1 MREYRILDWPYIIG
15 LLLLPIA
22 VLVIVLVAGW
32 VDGLLRFHPDY
43 FTSPYL
49 EKYREPTNVLT
60 DLEEALRQGDAD
72 SLKAIEGTRD
82 TSSHLEPLPNVR
94 FIIFWESDGKYTDY
108 LFMDTKNYHR
118 YMQHLK
124 FYRGRYVRVPDGL
137 YFYVDSGRWVRT
149 FGPIAAIWWILVILF
164 TAVFYIYRSMERF
177 RASLFRGGR
186 RL

>member
-1 MREYRILDWPYIIG
+1 MREYRTLDWPYIVG

-22 VLVIVLVAGW
+22 VLVIFLVAGW
-32 VDGLLRFHPDY
+32 VDGLFRFHPDY
-43 FTSPYL
+43 FSSPYL
-49 EKYREPTNVLT
+49 EKFREPTSVLT
-60 DLEEALRQGDAD
+60 ELEKALRQGDVD
-72 SLKAIEGTRD
+72 SLKAIEGTRRAS
-82 TSSHLEPLPNVR
+82 THLEPLPNVR
-94 FIIFWESDGKYTDY
+94 FMIFWESDGKYTDY

-124 FYRGRYVRVPDGL
+124 FHQGRYVRVPDGL

-164 TAVFYIYRSMERF
+164 TAVFYVYRSMEQF

-186 RL
+186 RS